1 MNTGSPAYRFGRPC
15 KAGTHVAR
23 LHGTR
28 RGSAPWPG
36 LVCPLIHSKHWAG
49 GAGGAACRPPWR
61 RSRLCGGA
69 GRPLRPRVLR
79 RPLRPCILRGP
90 LRLRGSLH
98 AAPAHKSHAI
108 AQSRCKAEGCRGVA
122 ALDQRARTCLKLYQ
136 QGTPKAE
143 ASHMELAGV
152 ISKQLITNSSGNLC
166 TCAWGCAFELH

>member
-1 MNTGSPAYRFGRPC
+1 MQGRHSCRSAARDAARQCALARACLPAYPQQALGR
-15 KAGTHVAR
+15 R
-23 LHGTR
+23 
-28 RGSAPWPG
+28 S
-36 LVCPLIHSKHWAG
+36 
-49 GAGGAACRPPWR
+49 GGAACRPPWR